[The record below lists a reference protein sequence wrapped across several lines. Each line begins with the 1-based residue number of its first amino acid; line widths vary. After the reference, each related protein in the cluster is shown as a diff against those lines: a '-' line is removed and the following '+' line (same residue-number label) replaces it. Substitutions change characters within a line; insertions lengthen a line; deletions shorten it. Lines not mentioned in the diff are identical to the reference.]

1 MSKETTIKHTV
12 SGISVFQT
20 DDYSQFKM
28 IAGNRGINTNKV
40 SRIIKQIEAGND
52 MLRYYP
58 IQVRVNGQKM
68 EILDGQH
75 RFFICKKLKR
85 PVHYIIVTDQKSMV
99 DIAKVNSNVET
110 WKPVDYLNLYINQ
123 GNEHYV
129 KLQKFV
135 KDYGMKIGLAVKLLH
150 GGSVNSKGSFG
161 KSNEIFQNGIFEVLK
176 QAEANKLIKAC
187 QLFKVFPKWN
197 SEAFVQA
204 IEKVIAAD
212 LISVQD
218 LAAAVNKR
226 PEMLTEQA
234 NYKQYIFNLEQIANV
249 GKQKRIVIS

>member
-1 MSKETTIKHTV
+1 MNHEKTKVYIYTTI
-12 SGISVFQT
+12 
-20 DDYSQFKM
+20 DYSQFKM
-28 IAGNRGINTNKV
+28 IAGNRGINVRKAE
-40 SRIIKQIEAGND
+40 RIIKQIESGND

-85 PVHYIIVTDQKSMV
+85 PVHYIIVTDEKSMV

-110 WKPVDYLNLYINQ
+110 WKPIDYLNLYINQ
-123 GNEHYV
+123 GNQHYV

-135 KDYGMKIGLAVKLLH
+135 KDYGTKISLAVNLLHSGSVNIKGGFGKGTDLFQNGAFEVHKEKEAVKLI
-150 GGSVNSKGSFG
+150 
-161 KSNEIFQNGIFEVLK
+161 KSCKQFE
-176 QAEANKLIKAC
+176 
-187 QLFKVFPKWN
+187 VFPKWN
-197 SEAFVQA
+197 SQAFVQA

-212 LISVQD
+212 LIKIED
-218 LAAAVNKR
+218 MAAAVNKR

-234 NYKQYIFNLEQIANV
+234 NYKQYIYNLEQIVNV
-249 GKQKRIVIS
+249 GKHSRIVIS